1 MINKY
6 SDVVEQKGIIGWRE
20 KREEKNNLK
29 GQEPFRHEQ

>member
-6 SDVVEQKGIIGWRE
+6 GDVVEQKGIIGWR